1 MYVSYTIHMI
11 LRCFHPYFL
20 GQIWIFT
27 WYLTFT
33 MDSFGG
39 FAAPTGSSHWEPLD
53 TAGCLCLDA
62 WIMPTI
68 LAFFLENMGKWW
80 SIQGLGHM
88 ATRCSSIF
96 SSAFGMSGAAELM
109 EAVRDPG
116 LARGKWTVL
125 PEDFG
130 GMISAFLCFWG
141 GYHVIIIYNMSW
153 CLMS

>member
-20 GQIWIFT
+20 GQIWILPGT
-27 WYLTFT
+27 WPSQWIVWRFC
-33 MDSFGG
+33 
-39 FAAPTGSSHWEPLD
+39 SSNWLQPLG
-53 TAGCLCLDA
+53 TAGYRWMPVSRCLDNA
-62 WIMPTI
+62 HNSSI
-68 LAFFLENMGKWW
+68 FLENMGKWW